1 MSHEAYTAAKA
12 NNKRILALSPKIDY
26 GEKYDKVVYYNCN
39 PPWDPLGLYEKTGI
53 VYHACEWD
61 RNYLNETQSKNLG
74 SLLKE
79 NVGDIEFCFMKEML
93 DSEEI
98 MGHSNSILFPF
109 YRQYVKPEG
118 EVALLGFTNNDLLK
132 GDLYDRQLNNWNI
145 NSDWKLD
152 KKYDT
157 IISLRCPY
165 FAKKP
170 EDFIERCYNNLNEN
184 GKLYVDWGLGDHW
197 RFEKYKVGWVKDN
210 EQEYA
215 YGDNNYLWSTIWDDS
230 FLEDEQFKLFS
241 NRVKKFDYND
251 VKKAIYKETPQTL
264 ELKIIKK
271 YFDLSYNMI
280 ALWEDRP
287 QLYILISGVKRS

>member
-1 MSHEAYTAAKA
+1 
-12 NNKRILALSPKIDY
+12 
-26 GEKYDKVVYYNCN
+26 
-39 PPWDPLGLYEKTGI
+39 
-53 VYHACEWD
+53 
-61 RNYLNETQSKNLG
+61 
-74 SLLKE
+74 
-79 NVGDIEFCFMKEML
+79 
-93 DSEEI
+93 

-230 FLEDEQFKLFS
+230 SLEDEQFKLFS